1 MSSRAIAMVCGDKG
15 VAPGSSKG
23 AAQHLRGVAAACS
36 RAGHRVTL
44 FSRRPAEAPFP
55 VPVEPLTQLEHRST
69 VAPDIVYERYSLG
82 HLRGLDAA
90 RARGARFVLE
100 VNAPLVDEATEHR
113 PETVRA
119 SDRTVEAHLI
129 AEADLVIT
137 VSTALSTW
145 VDQHRTGPTVTI
157 PNGFEPSWF
166 RTTHHT
172 PAEPTLVFLGH
183 PKPWHGAQRLPPMLA
198 SLADL
203 GHRPRLL
210 VVGGGRGADDIMDSA
225 RALGV
230 HEQVTVTGA
239 LAPRHATAMLGDAT
253 IGLAPYPRREPFYFC
268 PLKVVDYLAAGLP
281 VVATDQGDIADLVR
295 DAGVTVDPGDV
306 RSFVAAVAEL
316 LEDEATR
323 STMTRAGRH
332 RAHGSMTWD
341 HVAMRTMAAIEALDA
356 PALGQHAGALR

>member
-1 MSSRAIAMVCGDKG
+1 MSFRTIAMVCADKG

-23 AAQHLRGVAAACS
+23 AAQHLRGVAAACH

-55 VPVEPLTQLEHRST
+55 VPIEPLDQIEHHDT
-69 VAPDIVYERYSLG
+69 GAPDIVYERYSLG
-82 HLRGLDAA
+82 HRRGLEAA
-90 RARGARFVLE
+90 RARGVRFVLE

-113 PETVRA
+113 PETVSE

-137 VSTALSTW
+137 VSTELSTW
-145 VDQHRTGPTVTI
+145 VEALRAGPTVTI

-166 RTTHHT
+166 RTTRHT
-172 PAEPTLVFLGH
+172 PIEPTLVFLGH
-183 PKPWHGAQRLPPMLA
+183 PKPWHGADQLPAILA
-198 SLADL
+198 ALADL

-210 VVGGGRGADDIMDSA
+210 VAGGGRGADDVMDRA
-225 RALGV
+225 RAVGV

-239 LAPRHATAMLGDAT
+239 LAPRHATAMLADAT

-281 VVATDQGDIADLVR
+281 VVATDQGDIANLVR
-295 DAGVTVDPGDV
+295 DAGLTVEPDDV
-306 RSFVAAVAEL
+306 DSFAAAVAAL

-323 STMTRAGRH
+323 RSMARAGRR

-341 HVAMRTMAAIEALDA
+341 HVAIRTMAAIDALDA
-356 PALGQHAGALR
+356 TAAGEHVGALR